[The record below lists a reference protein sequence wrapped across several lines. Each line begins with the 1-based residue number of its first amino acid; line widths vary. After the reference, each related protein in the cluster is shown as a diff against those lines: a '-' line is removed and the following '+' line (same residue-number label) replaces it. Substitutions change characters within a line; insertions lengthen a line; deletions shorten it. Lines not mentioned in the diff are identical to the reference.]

1 MDITELQNNSS
12 LAIFKPYN
20 RLLKRMLD
28 VLVSSVF
35 LVCVYRWVYIVVACC
50 IKISMP
56 GKVMFTQKRTG
67 KDGKTFVCYKFRT
80 MRPNKEADTKQAGV
94 DDPRITPLGL
104 FLRNTS
110 IDELPQF
117 WNVFKG
123 DMSLVGPR
131 PHMLAHTDYYGK
143 LIPDYMLRHAVKPGI
158 TGWAQSH
165 NLRGET
171 RELEQMEQ
179 RVRFDLWYIRNWSF
193 WLDLRILA
201 DTLKVMF

>member
-35 LVCVYRWVYIVVACC
+35 LVCVYPWVYIVVACC

-131 PHMLAHTDYYGK
+131 PERKYFIDQIM
-143 LIPDYMLRHAVKPGI
+143 AVDSSYSIIYRMRPGL
-158 TGWAQSH
+158 TSEAK
-165 NLRGET
+165 
-171 RELEQMEQ
+171 LEQMEQ

>member
-1 MDITELQNNSS
+1 
-12 LAIFKPYN
+12 
-20 RLLKRMLD
+20 
-28 VLVSSVF
+28 
-35 LVCVYRWVYIVVACC
+35 
-50 IKISMP
+50 
-56 GKVMFTQKRTG
+56 
-67 KDGKTFVCYKFRT
+67 
-80 MRPNKEADTKQAGV
+80 
-94 DDPRITPLGL
+94 
-104 FLRNTS
+104 
-110 IDELPQF
+110 
-117 WNVFKG
+117 
-123 DMSLVGPR
+123 MSLVGPR

>member
-28 VLVSSVF
+28 VLVSFVF
-35 LVCVYRWVYIVVACC
+35 LVCVYPWVYIVVACC

-56 GKVMFTQKRTG
+56 GKVMFTQKRT
-67 KDGKTFVCYKFRT
+67 
-80 MRPNKEADTKQAGV
+80 
-94 DDPRITPLGL
+94 RITPLGL

>member
-35 LVCVYRWVYIVVACC
+35 LVCVYPWVYIVVACC

-80 MRPNKEADTKQAGV
+80 MRPNKEADTKQVSTSCPSSGMCSRV
-94 DDPRITPLGL
+94 TCRSSVPGPTCWLIRTITV
-104 FLRNTS
+104 S
-110 IDELPQF
+110 
-117 WNVFKG
+117 
-123 DMSLVGPR
+123 
-131 PHMLAHTDYYGK
+131 
-143 LIPDYMLRHAVKPGI
+143 
-158 TGWAQSH
+158 
-165 NLRGET
+165 
-171 RELEQMEQ
+171 
-179 RVRFDLWYIRNWSF
+179 
-193 WLDLRILA
+193 
-201 DTLKVMF
+201 